1 MQNNKEF
8 IKFLLKKEYIEINGN
23 IYHAREAFKINALI
37 NWCMKQKDQEILH
50 KSLLLVER
58 FFAGA
63 IDIQIKNDK
72 LRVRRKGSKTN
83 DRI

>member
-1 MQNNKEF
+1 
-8 IKFLLKKEYIEINGN
+8 
-23 IYHAREAFKINALI
+23 
-37 NWCMKQKDQEILH
+37 MKQKDQEILH